1 MTTCEIKLFWIKV
14 TTFNKSKLAQKDELC
29 TFECSLNGE
38 DKEHCSAFFKRIWN
52 NHKCYLNP
60 IMTAASI
67 FLSAKIITII

>member
-38 DKEHCSAFFKRIWN
+38 DKELEGWATCLPTLQVT
-52 NHKCYLNP
+52 YLRW
-60 IMTAASI
+60 
-67 FLSAKIITII
+67 F